1 MELKVKPIVNNLFHA
16 TITHQGLQGT
26 AVGHTKDEATK
37 KALEWLKREIEAVDQ
52 TSRIKEGFSP
62 DTLKNELDDE
72 QELYAKLL
80 ANEAWNDLDVQL
92 NVKPI
97 VNGLFHATVTHKGLQ
112 GTAVGHTKDEATE
125 KALEWLRREIEA
137 AGAKGSQKETYSRDF
152 LKDKVWKE
160 LDPEVQEL
168 AADISKIA
176 LKAALKY
183 AIRASI
189 GGLFL

>member
-37 KALEWLKREIEAVDQ
+37 KALEWLKREIEAAAQ
-52 TSRIKEGFSP
+52 ASHIKAGSSP
-62 DTLKNELDDE
+62 DTTKDELDDE

-80 ANEAWNDLDVQL
+80 ADEAWNDLDVEL

-112 GTAVGHTKDEATE
+112 GTAVGHTKDEATK
-125 KALEWLRREIEA
+125 KALEWLKREVNATGAQTLQIET
-137 AGAKGSQKETYSRDF
+137 SSRSF
-152 LKDKVWKE
+152 LTDKVWKE

-176 LKAALKY
+176 LKSAFKY